1 MVYVNV
7 VSHVPKFT
15 SDVVGQ
21 CPNITGVF
29 GRLSGLNGSDPGTF
43 AGAFKVNGATNM
55 SHGGDSGATNAR
67 NASFDASRSSAT
79 YGAISTVQPPA
90 ALMLACIRI

>member
-1 MVYVNV
+1 MIPRYASPTPARPLMV
-7 VSHVPKFT
+7 
-15 SDVVGQ
+15 G
-21 CPNITGVF
+21 PNITGVF

>member
-1 MVYVNV
+1 MDKLPQFNHMHYVHFLA
-7 VSHVPKFT
+7 SR
-15 SDVVGQ
+15 SR
-21 CPNITGVF
+21 PNITGVF